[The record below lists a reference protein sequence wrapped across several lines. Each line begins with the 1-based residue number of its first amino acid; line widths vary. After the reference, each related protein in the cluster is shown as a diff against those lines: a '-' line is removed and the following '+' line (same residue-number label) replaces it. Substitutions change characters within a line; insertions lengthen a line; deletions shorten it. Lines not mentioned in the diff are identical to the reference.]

1 MMPPELPDAIARYLD
16 RLSQPEQTPL
26 CVHLDKHYRVLE
38 SWGNAQGFGLVFDV
52 GDDVRESAPY
62 LDHLGRDGVVVL
74 PFVGL
79 AQDRAA
85 HLHVM
90 PSDEGWHVLFLS
102 ATAELHQ
109 RREVQQSSN
118 ELRLQNERQTRL
130 INELVEARSSLKIL
144 RDEAEEA
151 NRLKSRF
158 IATLSHEIRTPLTA
172 ISGYARLIADAHPV
186 ASTDAQ
192 RATSIQSSA
201 EHILTLVDT
210 VLEQSR
216 LESGQP
222 VIRAREVNIRELI
235 RDITELIAPLAAEK
249 ALGFA
254 AFAEPSLPPLM
265 VIDPTRLRQVM
276 VNLLGNAVKFT
287 DEGWVRLDVRW
298 QQQELTVRVLD
309 SGPGI
314 APELQASIF
323 TAYQR
328 GGREDIK
335 GTGLGLSITHRIVH
349 SMQGEITLQS
359 ALGEGSEFVVRLP
372 APEAE
377 LAADTDADATG
388 GGRSIEGARIVV
400 AEDDEDIRVLI
411 QSFLA
416 RVGVV
421 TQFVSNAA
429 DAMHC
434 ATEHHTDLLI
444 LDINLP
450 GSINGIE
457 AAKVLRDE
465 GFEPPILV
473 LSASGLDEDKKRARE
488 AGCSDFMSKPFTPED
503 LIAAVS
509 ALINQARN
517 AGGSAH

>member
-1 MMPPELPDAIARYLD
+1 MMPPELPDAIARYLEH
-16 RLSQPEQTPL
+16 LSQPEQAPL
-26 CVHLDKHYRVLE
+26 CMHLDAHYRVLE

-62 LDHLGRDGVVVL
+62 LDHLSQDGVVVL

-79 AQDRAA
+79 EQDRAA

-90 PSDEGWHVLFLS
+90 PSGEGWYVVFIS
-102 ATAELHQ
+102 ATGELH
-109 RREVQQSSN
+109 RKREVQQSSN

-130 INELVEARSSLKIL
+130 INELVEARSSQKIL

-186 ASTDAQ
+186 TSDDAQ

-222 VIRAREVNIRELI
+222 VIRAREVSIRELI

-254 AFAEPSLPPLM
+254 AFVEPSLPALL
-265 VIDPTRLRQVM
+265 VTDPTRLRQVM

-298 QQQELTVRVLD
+298 QSEELTVRVLD

-323 TAYQR
+323 AAYQR
-328 GGREDIK
+328 GGREDVK
-335 GTGLGLSITHRIVH
+335 GTGLGLSITHRIVQ
-349 SMQGEITLQS
+349 SMQGEITLLS
-359 ALGEGSEFVVRLP
+359 SLGEGSEFVVRLP
-372 APEAE
+372 APQGEGEAGAGAG
-377 LAADTDADATG
+377 AAG
-388 GGRSIEGARIVV
+388 GAKSVEGARIVV

-421 TQFVSNAA
+421 TEFVNNAS
-429 DAMHC
+429 DAIRC
-434 ATEHHTDLLI
+434 ATQHPTDLLI
-444 LDINLP
+444 VDINLP
-450 GSINGIE
+450 GSMSGIE

-465 GFEPPILV
+465 GFAAPIMV
-473 LSASGLDEDKKRARE
+473 LSASGLDEDKQRARE
-488 AGCSDFMSKPFTPED
+488 AGCSDFLSKPFTPED
-503 LIAAVS
+503 LIAAVRTLVRPGR
-509 ALINQARN
+509 AA
-517 AGGSAH
+517 AG